1 MLEAR
6 VRNLRCEGVCVGVE
20 NFIEAEEDR
29 TNNPWLWGC
38 VLNAQRKSATSSV
51 DMEGGENLGFRFA
64 AFTINSRRTLRA
76 QFEKSGI
83 CAMQV

>member
-6 VRNLRCEGVCVGVE
+6 VRNLRCEGVCVCVE

-29 TNNPWLWGC
+29 TNNPWLSGC
-38 VLNAQRKSATSSV
+38 VLNAQRKSATSPV

-64 AFTINSRRTLRA
+64 AFTIKLKTYTARA
-76 QFEKSGI
+76 
-83 CAMQV
+83 V